1 MKKWRFDIFMPFLMA
16 VYPILFFYSI
26 NFYKI
31 DMGDVVV
38 TLVISVA
45 VAVVL
50 LLLCRLIFRSI
61 QRALFVS
68 GLILLLF
75 YTYGHAFAVAQTF
88 RHVRFF
94 PFDKDPA
101 LLAVWG
107 ALFTAGIIFAIR
119 GEKHL
124 PGLNRYVGM
133 ITAALAVVALLNIS
147 VNAVTANT
155 PEVVTVDPDFDLH
168 APEVLPDIYYI
179 ILDEYAGQE
188 ELVNSLGF
196 DNSQFLQSLEA
207 RGFYVASN
215 SRSNYSSTAFSLA
228 SSLNMGYLDSL
239 YGHRNDDLQP
249 LYRMIQDNRILYAVQ
264 SLGYTYIQFITNFPV
279 TRSNPNADILF
290 NGFDEQRIKI
300 GDLVEIDSKLFHI
313 NDYHLTL
320 AETTLLRPF
329 VSTVMLRDERIRNQA
344 NLEELVRIAQMP
356 EATFTLA
363 HFVLPHAPF
372 IFTPDEG
379 PENPDMPVD
388 GQVVDRDKY
397 EPFSDYINQLIFTNR
412 IISKVV
418 DDILAQSDH
427 APIII
432 IQGDHGFRWLC
443 EDCYAESKN
452 WDDEHYYNTIQ
463 PILNVY
469 YLPDGGSAAL
479 YPTISPVNSFRVVF
493 DTYFGADLELLEDR
507 HYRPVDYYS
516 RAYDFI
522 DITYLG
528 E

>member
-31 DMGDVVV
+31 EPGNVVV

-45 VAVVL
+45 FAAVL

-119 GEKHL
+119 GKKHL
-124 PGLNRYVGM
+124 PSLNRYVGM

-249 LYRMIQDNRILYAVQ
+249 LYRMINDNAIMRAVQ
-264 SLGYTYIQFITNFPV
+264 SIGYTYIQFITGFPV
-279 TRSNPNADILF
+279 TRGSAQADILF
-290 NGFDEQRIKI
+290 DGFNALRIKI
-300 GDLVEIDSKLFHI
+300 GDLIEIDPKLLHI
-313 NDYHLTL
+313 NDYHITL
-320 AETTLLRPF
+320 AQTTLLRPF
-329 VSTVMLRDERIRNQA
+329 MSTIMLRDSRARNTA
-344 NLEELVRIAQMP
+344 NLEELVRIPQMP
-356 EATFTLA
+356 EPTFTLA
-363 HFVLPHAPF
+363 HFILPHLPYV
-372 IFTPDEG
+372 FTADEG

-388 GQVVDRDKY
+388 GQIIDRAKY
-397 EPFSDYINQLIFTNR
+397 EPFSGYIDQIIFTNR
-412 IISKVV
+412 AISKAI
-418 DDILAQSDH
+418 DEILAASDPE
-427 APIII
+427 PIIV
-432 IQGDHGFRWLC
+432 IQSDHGFRLLC
-443 EDCYAESKN
+443 EDCYAESKT
-452 WDDEHYYNTIQ
+452 WDDNYFYNVTQ
-463 PILNVY
+463 PIFNVY
-469 YLPDGGSAAL
+469 YLPDGGSEAL
-479 YPTISPVNSFRVVF
+479 YPTISPVNSFRVIF
-493 DTYFGADLELLEDR
+493 DTYFGANLELLEDR
-507 HYRPVDYYS
+507 HYRPADYYS